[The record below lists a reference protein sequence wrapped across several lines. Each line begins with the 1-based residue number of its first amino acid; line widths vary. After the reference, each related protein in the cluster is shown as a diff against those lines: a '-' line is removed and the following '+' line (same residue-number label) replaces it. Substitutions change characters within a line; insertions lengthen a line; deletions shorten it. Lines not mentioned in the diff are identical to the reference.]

1 MADTI
6 VRPPQAGTRETD
18 DYSASFNKEKLSNLK
33 GMFEQKK
40 NATQSEAKK
49 FVPDF
54 TRTPTT
60 GKVATSSVSQPV
72 ERDPTIIYTV
82 AGEREVADYKPSVS
96 ISSARSMFEQAKPAE
111 YKPKNKFATP
121 GKIKIPRASGDTE
134 IVRNADVTDDR
145 PKELTTSLLSA
156 RAMFEGG
163 NTPTNNNL
171 VKEVADW
178 EGKNGANVLNS
189 AKAVFDKKSDE
200 KESTEKV
207 VETEPAPV
215 EQVEQEI
222 AASPS
227 PAPASPEPEPVQAE
241 VVAAEEPVPETN
253 DNTEQE
259 EQQVQAEEVVVEEK
273 AQQEEEAEEAIDS
286 AATPVEEEPE
296 NNTTLAEEAVMP
308 ETEAHEITTPTP
320 DENETEINPEAVEQ
334 PPTDTLQH
342 SESTQPSVLPID
354 ETEAATTVEP
364 TPEVE
369 EKPLASQTLEVTSPE
384 NQALEPS
391 PAKRATQTS
400 NNQSKDDDYDSADV
414 LSDGATT
421 TSQEGENNQK

>member
-1 MADTI
+1 MAEAI

-18 DYSASFNKEKLSNLK
+18 DYSASFNKEKLGGLK
-33 GMFEQKK
+33 AMFEQKK
-40 NATQSEAKK
+40 KDSQSEAKK

-54 TRTPTT
+54 TRTPTA

-72 ERDPTIIYTV
+72 ERDPTVVYSV

-111 YKPKNKFATP
+111 YKPKNKFVAP
-121 GKIKIPRASGDTE
+121 GKIKIPFASGDAE
-134 IVRNADVTDDR
+134 VVKNSDVQDDR

-163 NTPTNNNL
+163 NTPSNNNM

-178 EGKNGANVLNS
+178 EGKNGGNALNN
-189 AKAVFDKKSDE
+189 AKAVFDQEE
-200 KESTEKV
+200 KAT
-207 VETEPAPV
+207 TPV
-215 EQVEQEI
+215 EEV
-222 AASPS
+222 AAS
-227 PAPASPEPEPVQAE
+227 PEPVQAE
-241 VVAAEEPVPETN
+241 VVEEVVVEEEEVTEHEDTTVPETN
-253 DNTEQE
+253 DNTEQVE
-259 EQQVQAEEVVVEEK
+259 EQEVAVEEEEKEEEVEAEEVK
-273 AQQEEEAEEAIDS
+273 
-286 AATPVEEEPE
+286 EEEPE
-296 NNTTLAEEAVMP
+296 NNTTTVPEEAVVP
-308 ETEAHEITTPTP
+308 ETEEDNVTATL
-320 DENETEINPEAVEQ
+320 DESPEAVEQ

-342 SESTQPSVLPID
+342 SESTQPSALPID
-354 ETEAATTVEP
+354 DTEAATTVEP

-369 EKPLASQTLEVTSPE
+369 EKPIEAQTLEVTSPE
-384 NQALEPS
+384 HQALEPS